1 MSYIIYT
8 DSLSPMEINCRY
20 NQILE
25 GLIVNA
31 YTMYYRYPPPSFTIQ
46 ILQYPLTSGTRHISS
61 QLLMGGSIPSSFL
74 YTGYTLRRFP
84 PFILLCETHI
94 FCYHFFLMQI
104 CTTCLF
110 IRAIYAYRDLN
121 FTFLLHFLLHLVRA
135 LRSRPLPL
143 VLTYSFSL
151 VIFIYLLAA
160 WTPHSPNSNLPFR
173 PVMTLPGFT

>member
-1 MSYIIYT
+1 MT
-8 DSLSPMEINCRY
+8 DCQCLYCVLQVSPSCFYNPNIVISIDIRYQAYLLSVTYGR
-20 NQILE
+20 
-25 GLIVNA
+25 
-31 YTMYYRYPPPSFTIQ
+31 
-46 ILQYPLTSGTRHISS
+46 QYPFFIPLYRIYYAQVSS
-61 QLLMGGSIPSSFL
+61 IYPSL
-74 YTGYTLRRFP
+74 WD
-84 PFILLCETHI
+84 TH
-94 FCYHFFLMQI
+94 FCYHFSPMQI